1 MTVKQL
7 IERLEKV
14 EDKDSRIVTSD
25 FGAERV
31 FGVYYDIIDIIG
43 DKNNKELIILMT
55 DKWNRLKEGKHDIK

>member
-1 MTVKQL
+1 MTVKEL

-31 FGVYYDIIDIIG
+31 FGIYYDIIDIIG
-43 DKNNKELIILMT
+43 DKNNEELIVLMT
-55 DKWNRLKEGKHDIK
+55 DKWNRLKEAKHDTK

>member
-1 MTVKQL
+1 MTVKEM

-31 FGVYYDIIDIIG
+31 FEVYYDIIDIIG
-43 DKNNKELIILMT
+43 YKNEEHAIVLMT
-55 DKWNRLKEGKHDIK
+55 DKYNRLREGKQ